1 MNDRPQIN
9 LSLSSFDKWIEVLGW
24 LALLA
29 IWILSIY
36 QYFFLPDEIP
46 IHFNL
51 SGEPDNYGSKGF
63 ILSLPVIASLLFLGL
78 TALNNYPHLFNYPSE
93 ITQENAEV
101 QYRLATRLIRI
112 LKFSIVLIFLL
123 LAVKVSLI
131 TNSDF
136 VLLGPFLMPVIL
148 GLVFIPIGRYL
159 YQLSKVK

>member
-148 GLVFIPIGRYL
+148 GLVFIPIGLYL

>member
-123 LAVKVSLI
+123 LVVKVSLI

-159 YQLSKVK
+159 YQLSKEK